1 MAAPI
6 GNEYWKLHTK
16 HGRDKLFKTPD
27 LLWEAACEYFQ
38 WTEDNPLIE
47 IDYVGKDATKVE
59 KPHTRPLTIQ
69 GLCIYLDVNTLY
81 FNDFEDSL
89 KGKEDELSKAFSQIC
104 TRIRQ
109 IIYRQ
114 KFDGAACG
122 FYNHAIIARELGLVE
137 QSTVKMDVNSTIA
150 VRDEKTAKDLQDLI
164 TKFEEE

>member
-1 MAAPI
+1 MFEK
-6 GNEYWKLHTK
+6 GNQYWNLKTK
-16 HGRDKLFKTPD
+16 HGRDKLFKTPE

-47 IDYVGKDATKVE
+47 IDFVGKDAAKVE

-69 GLCIYLDVNTLY
+69 GLCLYLDVHITY
-81 FNDFEDSL
+81 FNEFEEAL
-89 KGKEDELSKAFSQIC
+89 KGKTDDLSLAFSQIC

-109 IIYRQ
+109 TIYRQ

-122 FYNHAIIARELGLVE
+122 FYNHAIIARELGLAE

-150 VRDEKTAKDLQDLI
+150 VRDPQTAKDLQSMID
-164 TKFEEE
+164 KFEEE